1 VYEGVEMPLLRVL
14 AAAQARGLP
23 VRGAA
28 AAAQLRGAEAA
39 AAAAR
44 RAACAAARL
53 TIDFADR
60 RSREAALD
68 AAGVGLLV
76 APSGGDGG
84 AAVARRPRNL
94 RVRRRGLQ
102 TASRHGRALDCRT
115 YAVAPRA
122 MFAGSGGLASGDP
135 FARRALRMTSP
146 SNPLAWGSGGA
157 GARCRRQAGRTPWL
171 RLRARTATACPPR
184 LHGIVMM
191 LLIHLVR

>member
-1 VYEGVEMPLLRVL
+1 MPLLRVL

-76 APSGGDGG
+76 APVGGDGG

-102 TASRHGRALDCRT
+102 IASRHGRALDCRT
-115 YAVAPRA
+115 SAVAPRA
-122 MFAGSGGLASGDP
+122 VFAGSGGLAGRDP

-146 SNPLAWGSGGA
+146 SKCSGLGQRWSGRQMQA
-157 GARCRRQAGRTPWL
+157 PGWAHPWPPFARAHSHRHRQGCIAL
-171 RLRARTATACPPR
+171 S
-184 LHGIVMM
+184 
-191 LLIHLVR
+191 